1 MLIPTSA
8 VQLVG
13 LQYYQEIEQPI
24 PRGQAEQV
32 LKRVQETLGHVL
44 LRLGCRD
51 AAEADVLLAGSYRRG
66 KPRTGEPT
74 TFLRSVSLCSGQPLH
89 VPLTPKLGRACRLP

>member
-1 MLIPTSA
+1 MPICTPA

-24 PRGQAEQV
+24 PRGQAEEV
-32 LKRVQETLGHVL
+32 LARVRETLGNIFT
-44 LRLGCRD
+44 RLGCSD

-66 KPRTGEPT
+66 KPRTGKHT
-74 TFLRSVSLCSGQPLH
+74 LLCGASSCNRQH
-89 VPLTPKLGRACRLP
+89 LGVHYHFMSPR